1 MEEKMSSVRRIVT
14 GHRGDGLAII
24 KSDSVF
30 EPQPVRSGDAGFAKL
45 WVTQTSPAD
54 NRDERDGA
62 ELASGLT
69 CIDGSVLRIVDMQPG
84 KVSPMHKTN
93 SVDYGIVLWGEI
105 EMRLDSGEATRLKL
119 GDIVVQRGTNHAWAN
134 VGTTPA
140 RMAFVLI
147 DALPLGDGS
156 GVTP

>member
-1 MEEKMSSVRRIVT
+1 MSSVRRIVT
-14 GHRGDGLAII
+14 GHRDDGKAII
-24 KSDSVF
+24 TSDSVF
-30 EPQPVRSGDAGFAKL
+30 DPQPVASGDAAFAKL

-54 NRDERDGA
+54 NRDQRDGA
-62 ELASGLT
+62 ALASGLT
-69 CIDGSVLRIVDMQPG
+69 SVDGTVLRVVDFQPG

-93 SVDYGIVLWGEI
+93 SVDYGIVLWGEM
-105 EMRLDSGEATRLKL
+105 EMRLDSGEATRLKP

-134 VGTTPA
+134 VGMTPA
-140 RMAFVLI
+140 RMVFALI

>member
-1 MEEKMSSVRRIVT
+1 MSGVRRIVT
-14 GHRGDGLAII
+14 GYREDGLAII
-24 KSDSVF
+24 TSDRVF
-30 EPQPVRSGDAGFAKL
+30 EPQPIPIGDAAFAKL

-54 NRDERDGA
+54 NRDPRDGA
-62 ELASGLT
+62 ELPSGLS
-69 CIDGSVLRIVDMQPG
+69 CVDGSVLRIVDFGPG
-84 KVSPMHKTN
+84 MVSPMHKTN
-93 SVDYGIVLWGEI
+93 SVDYGIVLSGEI
-105 EMRLDSGEATRLKL
+105 EMRLDSGEATRLKA

-134 VGTTPA
+134 VGTTRA

>member
-1 MEEKMSSVRRIVT
+1 MSGVRRIVT
-14 GHRGDGLAII
+14 GHRGDGKAII
-24 KSDSVF
+24 KSDRIF
-30 EPQPVRSGDAGFAKL
+30 EPQAVPSGDAAFAKL
-45 WVTQTSPAD
+45 WATQTSPVD

-62 ELASGLT
+62 ALASGLT
-69 CIDGSVLRIVDMQPG
+69 CVDGTVLRVVDFQPG

-93 SVDYGIVLWGEI
+93 SVDYGIVLWGEM
-105 EMRLDSGEATRLKL
+105 EMRLDSGEATRLKP

-134 VGTTPA
+134 VGMTPA
-140 RMAFVLI
+140 RMVFALI

>member
-1 MEEKMSSVRRIVT
+1 MSGVRRIVT
-14 GHRGDGLAII
+14 GHREDGLAII
-24 KSDSVF
+24 KSDRVF
-30 EPQPVRSGDAGFAKL
+30 EPLPIPSGDAGFAKL
-45 WVTQTSPAD
+45 WVTQASPAD
-54 NRDERDGA
+54 NTDERDGA
-62 ELASGLT
+62 ELPSGLT
-69 CIDGSVLRIVDMQPG
+69 CADGSVLRVVDLLPG

-93 SVDYGIVLWGEI
+93 SVDYGIVLYGDM
-105 EMRLDSGEATRLKL
+105 EMRLDSGEATRLQP

-140 RMAFVLI
+140 RMVFVLI

>member
-1 MEEKMSSVRRIVT
+1 MSGVRRIVT

-24 KSDSVF
+24 KSDSIV
-30 EPQPVRSGDAGFAKL
+30 EPQPVPSGDAAFAKL

-54 NRDERDGA
+54 NTDERDGA
-62 ELASGLT
+62 ALASGLT
-69 CIDGSVLRIVDMQPG
+69 CMDGTVLRVVDFQPG

-93 SVDYGIVLWGEI
+93 SVDYGIVLFGDM
-105 EMRLDSGEATRLKL
+105 EMRLDSGEATRLKP

-134 VGTTPA
+134 VGTGVA

-147 DALPLGDGS
+147 DAWPLGEGT

>member
-1 MEEKMSSVRRIVT
+1 
-14 GHRGDGLAII
+14 LAII
-24 KSDSVF
+24 KSDSIV
-30 EPQPVRSGDAGFAKL
+30 EPQPVPSGDAAFAKL

-54 NRDERDGA
+54 NTDERDGA
-62 ELASGLT
+62 ALASGLT
-69 CIDGSVLRIVDMQPG
+69 CMDGTVLRVVDFQPG

-93 SVDYGIVLWGEI
+93 SVDYGIVLFGDM
-105 EMRLDSGEATRLKL
+105 EMRLDSGEATRLKP

-134 VGTTPA
+134 VGTGVA

-147 DALPLGDGS
+147 DAWPLGEGT

>member
-1 MEEKMSSVRRIVT
+1 MSGVRRIVT
-14 GHRGDGLAII
+14 GHRDDGLAII
-24 KSDSVF
+24 TSDRVF
-30 EPQPVRSGDAGFAKL
+30 EPQPVSSGDAAFAKL

-54 NRDERDGA
+54 NTDERDGA
-62 ELASGLT
+62 TLASGLT
-69 CIDGSVLRIVDMQPG
+69 CMDGSVLRIVDILPG

-93 SVDYGIVLWGEI
+93 SVDYGIVLWGDM
-105 EMRLDSGEATRLKL
+105 EMRLDSGEATRLKP
-119 GDIVVQRGTNHAWAN
+119 GDVVVQRGTNHAWAN

-147 DALPLGDGS
+147 DALPLGDGT

>member
-1 MEEKMSSVRRIVT
+1 MSGVRRIVT
-14 GHRGDGLAII
+14 GHREDGLAII
-24 KSDSVF
+24 KSDRVF
-30 EPQPVRSGDAGFAKL
+30 EAQPVPSGDAAFAKL

-54 NRDERDGA
+54 NTDEREGA
-62 ELASGLT
+62 ALPSGLT
-69 CIDGSVLRIVDMQPG
+69 CADGSVLRIVDLQPG

-93 SVDYGIVLWGEI
+93 SVDYGIVLWGDM
-105 EMRLDSGEATRLKL
+105 EMRLDSGEATRLKA

-147 DALPLGDGS
+147 DALPLGDGG

>member
-1 MEEKMSSVRRIVT
+1 MSGVRRIVT
-14 GHRGDGLAII
+14 GHRGDGKAII
-24 KSDSVF
+24 KSDRIF
-30 EPQPVRSGDAGFAKL
+30 EPLPVPSGDAGFAKL

-54 NRDERDGA
+54 NTDERDGA

-69 CIDGSVLRIVDMQPG
+69 CMDGTVLRIVDMQPG

-105 EMRLDSGEATRLKL
+105 EMHLDSGETTRLKP

-134 VGTTPA
+134 VGTAPA

>member
-1 MEEKMSSVRRIVT
+1 MSGVRRIVT
-14 GHRGDGLAII
+14 GHRDDGLAII
-24 KSDSVF
+24 TSDRVF
-30 EPQPVRSGDAGFAKL
+30 EPQPVPSGDAAFAKL

-54 NRDERDGA
+54 NTDERDGA
-62 ELASGLT
+62 ALASGLT
-69 CIDGSVLRIVDMQPG
+69 CMDGSVLRIVDIQPG

-93 SVDYGIVLWGEI
+93 SVDYGIVLWGEM

>member
-1 MEEKMSSVRRIVT
+1 MSGVRRIVT
-14 GHRGDGLAII
+14 GHRGDGKAII
-24 KSDSVF
+24 KSDTVF
-30 EPQPVRSGDAGFAKL
+30 EPQPVPSGDAGFAKL
-45 WVTQTSPAD
+45 WVTQTSPA
-54 NRDERDGA
+54 NNTDERDGA

-69 CIDGSVLRIVDMQPG
+69 CMDGSVLRIVDMQPG

-93 SVDYGIVLWGEI
+93 SVDYGIVLSGEI
-105 EMRLDSGEATRLKL
+105 EMRLDSGEAARLKP

-134 VGTTPA
+134 VGATPA

>member
-1 MEEKMSSVRRIVT
+1 MGGVRRIVT
-14 GHRGDGLAII
+14 GHRGDGRAII
-24 KSDSVF
+24 ASDRVF
-30 EPQPVRSGDAGFAKL
+30 EPVPVPSGGAAFAKL

-54 NRDERDGA
+54 NTDERDGGS
-62 ELASGLT
+62 LAAGLT
-69 CIDGSVLRIVDMQPG
+69 CVDGSVLRIVDFQPG

-93 SVDYGIVLWGEI
+93 SVDYGIVLFGEM
-105 EMRLDSGEATRLKL
+105 EMRLDSGEATRLKP

>member
-1 MEEKMSSVRRIVT
+1 MSGVRRIVT
-14 GHRGDGLAII
+14 GHREDGLAII
-24 KSDSVF
+24 TSDRVF
-30 EPQPVRSGDAGFAKL
+30 EPLPIPSGDAGFAKL

-54 NRDERDGA
+54 NNDTRDGA

-69 CIDGSVLRIVDMQPG
+69 CADGSVLRVVDLLPG
-84 KVSPMHKTN
+84 KASPMHKTN
-93 SVDYGIVLWGEI
+93 SVDYGIVLWGEM
-105 EMRLDSGEATRLKL
+105 EMRLDSGAATRLKS

-140 RMAFVLI
+140 RMVFVLI

>member
-1 MEEKMSSVRRIVT
+1 MSGVRRIET
-14 GHRGDGLAII
+14 GFRADGKSIV
-24 KSDSVF
+24 KSDRVF
-30 EPQPVRSGDAGFAKL
+30 EPLPIASGDAAFAKL

-54 NRDERDGA
+54 NTDARDGA

-69 CIDGSVLRIVDMQPG
+69 CADGSVLRVVDLLPG

-93 SVDYGIVLWGEI
+93 SIDYGIVLWGEM
-105 EMRLDSGEATRLKL
+105 EMRMDSGEAARLRP

-134 VGTTPA
+134 VGATPA
-140 RMAFVLI
+140 RMVFVLI

>member
-1 MEEKMSSVRRIVT
+1 MSGVRRIVT

-24 KSDSVF
+24 KSDSVIA
-30 EPQPVRSGDAGFAKL
+30 PQPVPSGDATFAKL

-54 NRDERDGA
+54 NTDERDGA
-62 ELASGLT
+62 TLASGLT
-69 CIDGSVLRIVDMQPG
+69 CMDGSVLRIVDILPG

-93 SVDYGIVLWGEI
+93 SIDYGIVLWGEM
-105 EMRLDSGEATRLKL
+105 EMRLDSGEATRLKP

-134 VGTTPA
+134 VGASVA

-147 DALPLGDGS
+147 DALPLGDGT

>member
-1 MEEKMSSVRRIVT
+1 MSGVRRIVT
-14 GHRGDGLAII
+14 GHRDDGLAII
-24 KSDSVF
+24 KSDNVV
-30 EPQPVRSGDAGFAKL
+30 EPQPIPRGGAAFAKL

-62 ELASGLT
+62 SLASGLT
-69 CIDGSVLRIVDMQPG
+69 CMDGSVLRVVDLQPG
-84 KVSPMHKTN
+84 NVSPMHKTN

-105 EMRLDSGEATRLKL
+105 EMRLDSGAATRLSP

-140 RMAFVLI
+140 RMVFVLI
-147 DALPLGDGS
+147 DALPLGDGN

>member
-1 MEEKMSSVRRIVT
+1 MSGVRRIVT
-14 GHRGDGLAII
+14 GHRGDGKAII
-24 KSDSVF
+24 TSDRVF
-30 EPQPVRSGDAGFAKL
+30 EPQSVPSGDARFAKL

-69 CIDGSVLRIVDMQPG
+69 CVDGSVLRIVDMQPG

-93 SVDYGIVLWGEI
+93 SVDYGIVLSGEI
-105 EMRLDSGEATRLKL
+105 EMRLDSGEATRLKP
-119 GDIVVQRGTNHAWAN
+119 GDVVVQRGTNHAWAN
-134 VGTTPA
+134 VGTGVA

>member
-1 MEEKMSSVRRIVT
+1 MSGVRRIVT
-14 GHRGDGLAII
+14 GHRGDGKAIV
-24 KSDSVF
+24 KSDRVV
-30 EPQPVRSGDAGFAKL
+30 EAQAIPSGDAAFAKL

-54 NRDERDGA
+54 NTDERDGA
-62 ELASGLT
+62 DLASGLT
-69 CIDGSVLRIVDMQPG
+69 CADGSVLRIVDFQPG
-84 KVSPMHKTN
+84 MVSPMHKTN
-93 SVDYGIVLWGEI
+93 SVDYGIVLSGEM
-105 EMRLDSGEATRLKL
+105 EMRLDSGETTRLKP

-134 VGTTPA
+134 MGTTVA

>member
-1 MEEKMSSVRRIVT
+1 MSGVRRIVT

-24 KSDSVF
+24 KSDSIV
-30 EPQPVRSGDAGFAKL
+30 EPQPVPSGDAAFAKL

-54 NRDERDGA
+54 NTDERDGA
-62 ELASGLT
+62 ALASGLT
-69 CIDGSVLRIVDMQPG
+69 CMDGTVLRVVDFQPG
-84 KVSPMHKTN
+84 KVSPLHKTN
-93 SVDYGIVLWGEI
+93 SVDYGIVLFGDM
-105 EMRLDSGEATRLKL
+105 EMRLDSGEATRLKP

-134 VGTTPA
+134 VGTTMA

-147 DALPLGDGS
+147 DALPLGEGT

>member
-1 MEEKMSSVRRIVT
+1 MSGVRRIVT
-14 GHRGDGLAII
+14 GQRGDGKAIVA
-24 KSDSVF
+24 SDRVF
-30 EPQPVRSGDAGFAKL
+30 EPQPIPSGDAAFAKL

-54 NRDERDGA
+54 NTNERDGA
-62 ELASGLT
+62 ELPSGLT
-69 CIDGSVLRIVDMQPG
+69 CMDGSVLRVVDLLPG

-93 SVDYGIVLWGEI
+93 SVDYGIVLWGEM
-105 EMRLDSGEATRLKL
+105 EMRLDSGEVTRLQP

-134 VGTTPA
+134 VGTTSA
-140 RMAFVLI
+140 RMVFVLI

>member
-1 MEEKMSSVRRIVT
+1 MSGVRRIVT
-14 GHRGDGLAII
+14 GHRGDGKAII
-24 KSDSVF
+24 ASDRVF
-30 EPQPVRSGDAGFAKL
+30 EPLPVASGDAAFAKL

-54 NRDERDGA
+54 NTDERDGA
-62 ELASGLT
+62 ELASGLS
-69 CIDGSVLRIVDMQPG
+69 CVDGSVLRVVDLAPG

-105 EMRLDSGEATRLKL
+105 EMRMDSGEATRLKP
-119 GDIVVQRGTNHAWAN
+119 GDIVVQRGTSHAWAN
-134 VGTTPA
+134 VGTAPA